1 MGQQDWWKNIL
12 YINNFMWDKTVC
24 MNHSWYLAL
33 DMQFFIISPC
43 IIWVMWKF
51 PKVGGFVAG
60 LLTLAATV
68 IPFTLSWINDYP
80 PSPLFDTRSEGL
92 ASDYMENFYLVPW
105 TRFQP
110 YIIGLILG
118 YFLYNLRNQNKTK
131 LDFSAVVA
139 AWLWVFAAVMGLA
152 VVYGLVSYQLDIH
165 TDYPHYHIPTAASA
179 FYNGLHRL
187 AWAVSVSWVI
197 LACEKGLGGPVNVLL
212 SWGAWQ
218 PLARLSY
225 GIYLW
230 HMIVID
236 YYLSLPSYTV
246 ELNHPLVI
254 YFILWVTSLAATIS
268 FVCFIAFEK
277 PIAHLEKLFFVLIGV
292 ARLPPVKHIKGE

>member
-1 MGQQDWWKNIL
+1 M
-12 YINNFMWDKTVC
+12 
-24 MNHSWYLAL
+24 
-33 DMQFFIISPC
+33 
-43 IIWVMWKF
+43 
-51 PKVGGFVAG
+51 
-60 LLTLAATV
+60 
-68 IPFTLSWINDYP
+68 
-80 PSPLFDTRSEGL
+80 
-92 ASDYMENFYLVPW
+92 
-105 TRFQP
+105 
-110 YIIGLILG
+110 
-118 YFLYNLRNQNKTK
+118 
-131 LDFSAVVA
+131 
-139 AWLWVFAAVMGLA
+139 MGLA

-187 AWAVSVSWVI
+187 AWALSVSWVI